1 MSMYVELLSAVFT
14 SDRSE
19 AAGPGELLSLA
30 RARRAE
36 MLTST
41 RHVTSSAER
50 HLTNDVSYDC
60 ALIRLCA
67 SVGIPATPGS
77 FGQPRDERVRL
88 ERALMESG
96 IDLADSTQELRGPV

>member
-1 MSMYVELLSAVFT
+1 MSMYVDLLSAVFT

-30 RARRAE
+30 RARRAQ
-36 MLTST
+36 MLTSR
-41 RHVTSSAER
+41 RHVPSSAER

-67 SVGIPATPGS
+67 AVGIPAAARS
-77 FGQPRDERVRL
+77 FGQPLEERARL
-88 ERALMESG
+88 ERSLAENG
-96 IDLADSTQELRGPV
+96 IDLADRAPTP